1 MKYIYLLYIYAVFPL
16 VFLGLAKHKVLTLSN
31 MGYVLPALFVV
42 MSAFFPAIFHV
53 VSRTIA
59 SSVKCQIRFGFLS
72 KFAVFLLSVACSL
85 AVFAWSPGAY
95 ILQCQLTGKHEA
107 DLQGEGFYAVDNQLY
122 IDAKVGLES
131 LLSLSSAE
139 RIAVKDCVIM

>member
-16 VFLGLAKHKVLTLSN
+16 AFLGLAKHKILTLSN
-31 MGYVLPALFVV
+31 MGYVVPALFIV
-42 MSAFFPAIFHV
+42 MSAFFPTIFHLT
-53 VSRTIA
+53 SRMIVT
-59 SSVKCQIRFGFLS
+59 SGKCKIRFGFLP
-72 KFAVFLLSVACSL
+72 KLAVFLLSVVCSL

-122 IDAKVGLES
+122 IDAKVGFES